1 MMVVDAVILDVG
13 GVLLVPHADVVS
25 LVLEVFG
32 VRIDAQAAERAH
44 YVGIHAL
51 DAADNDPHGRRA
63 YLEAYSETVGVSAA
77 DREAAVS
84 RMTELWGGSTL
95 DLWRQRVSG
104 SVDGLRRLAKTG
116 RKLGIVSN
124 ADGSIE
130 EQLRRNE
137 ICQLGEGLGVPV
149 LAIVDSHVVG
159 VAKPAAEIFSHALDP
174 LGVAPEQAVYVG
186 DTLRYDVSGAR
197 AAGLFPVHFDPYNLC
212 SEQRD
217 HAHVAC
223 LADVENLLSS

>member
-1 MMVVDAVILDVG
+1 MDAVILDVG

-25 LVLEVFG
+25 LALAAFG
-32 VRIDAQAAERAH
+32 VRIDEPTAERAH

-51 DAADNDPHGRRA
+51 DAAQDEPGGRRA
-63 YLEAYSETVGVSAA
+63 YLEGYAVAIGLQPKH
-77 DREAAVS
+77 REEALS

-104 SVDGLRRLAKTG
+104 SVDGLRRLATSG

-124 ADGSIE
+124 ADGTIE

-149 LAIVDSHVVG
+149 LAIVDSHIVG
-159 VAKPAAEIFSHALDP
+159 VAKPAAEIFGHALEP
-174 LGVAPEQAVYVG
+174 LGVAPEHAVYVG
-186 DTLRYDVSGAR
+186 DTVRYDVSGAR
-197 AAGLFPVHFDPYNLC
+197 AAGLRPVHFDPYNLC

-217 HAHVAC
+217 HAHVTC
-223 LADVENLLSS
+223 LAGVEALLSA